1 VTTEQ
6 AGKLR
11 LGVSACLLGNE
22 VRYDG
27 GHKRHPF
34 LTDLLAPFVEWVP
47 VCPEVEAGFGT
58 PREAMRLVRDGGGD
72 GSPDAGSVRL
82 VTVRTRR
89 DVTDQLEK
97 AVTARL
103 RQLPSLDLDG
113 YVLKKDS
120 PSCGLFRVKVYGQSR
135 AGERSGRGLF
145 AEGLVSAQPLL
156 PLEEEG
162 RLSDPRLR
170 ENFIERVFAY
180 RRLREL
186 TSGPVK
192 AGELMRFHAR
202 HKLLLLAHAP
212 AAYARL
218 GRLVASVKGRVGRA
232 VLDEYAGGFMDA
244 LTVPATRGRHVNVL
258 QHMAGYFDA
267 ADDGSRRELAA
278 TIADYGR
285 GLVPLVVPL
294 TLIAHHVRRHD
305 VRYLLDQVHLQPHPT
320 ELMLRNSAARGIRG
334 PRAASG
340 KPA

>member
-1 VTTEQ
+1 MTTEQ
-6 AGKLR
+6 AGRLR

-58 PREAMRLVRDGGGD
+58 PREAMRLVRGHAADD
-72 GSPDAGSVRL
+72 DAVRL
-82 VTVRTRR
+82 LTVRTRR
-89 DVTDQLEK
+89 DVTKQLER
-97 AVTARL
+97 AVTARV
-103 RQLPSLDLDG
+103 RQLASLDLDG

-120 PSCGLFRVKVYGQSR
+120 PSCGLFRVKVYGESG
-135 AGERSGRGLF
+135 AGERTGRGIF
-145 AEGLVSAQPLL
+145 AAGLANAQPLL

-162 RLSDPRLR
+162 RLSDARLR

-186 TSGPVK
+186 AAGSALK
-192 AGELMRFHAR
+192 AGDLMRFHAR

-218 GRLVASVKGRVGRA
+218 GRLVASAKGRVNRA
-232 VLDEYAGGFMDA
+232 LFDEYAEGFMQA
-244 LTVPATRGRHVNVL
+244 LAIPATRGRHVNVL

-267 ADDGSRRELAA
+267 ADTGSRRELAA
-278 TIADYGR
+278 TIDDYGH

-294 TLIAHHVRRHD
+294 TLIAHHARRYD
-305 VRYLLDQVHLQPHPT
+305 VRYLIDQVYLQPHPK
-320 ELMLRNSAARGIRG
+320 ELMLRNHV
-334 PRAASG
+334 
-340 KPA
+340 

>member
-1 VTTEQ
+1 VTTERE
-6 AGKLR
+6 AGALR
-11 LGVSACLLGNE
+11 LGVSACLLGHE

-34 LTDLLAPFVEWVP
+34 LTDLLGAFVEWVP

-58 PREAMRLVRDGGGD
+58 PREAMHLVHGSGG
-72 GSPDAGSVRL
+72 VRL
-82 VTVRTRR
+82 LTVRTRR
-89 DVTDQLEK
+89 DVTSQLEK

-103 RQLPSLDLDG
+103 RQLASLDLDG

-120 PSCGLFRVKVYGQSR
+120 PSCGLFRVKVYGGSG

-145 AEGLVSAQPLL
+145 AAGLADAQPLL

-162 RLSDPRLR
+162 RLGDPRLR
-170 ENFIERVFAY
+170 ENFVERVFAY

-186 TSGPVK
+186 RARAVR
-192 AGELMRFHAR
+192 AADLMRFHAR

-218 GRLVASVKGRVGRA
+218 GRLVASAKGRAGRA
-232 VLDEYAGGFMDA
+232 LLDEYATGFMAA
-244 LTVPATRGRHVNVL
+244 LAVLATRGRHVNVL
-258 QHMAGYFDA
+258 QHMAGYFEA
-267 ADDGSRRELAA
+267 ADADSRRELAA

-294 TLIAHHVRRHD
+294 TLVAHHARRHE
-305 VRYLLDQVHLQPHPT
+305 VRYLLDQVYLQPHPK
-320 ELMLRNSAARGIRG
+320 ELMLRNHV
-334 PRAASG
+334 
-340 KPA
+340 

>member
-1 VTTEQ
+1 MTTEPQ

-22 VRYDG
+22 VRFDG

-58 PREAMRLVRDGGGD
+58 PREAMRLVRDGAGD
-72 GSPDAGSVRL
+72 GSQDPGRV
-82 VTVRTRR
+82 
-89 DVTDQLEK
+89 K
-97 AVTARL
+97 AVTVRL
-103 RQLPSLDLDG
+103 RQLSSLDLDG
-113 YVLKKDS
+113 YILKKDS
-120 PSCGLFRVKVYGQSR
+120 PSCGLFRVKVYGQSG
-135 AGERSGRGLF
+135 AGERTGRGLF
-145 AEGLVSAQPLL
+145 AEGLANAQPLM

-186 TSGPVK
+186 TAGPVK

-232 VLDEYAGGFMDA
+232 VLDEYAVGFMEA
-244 LTVPATRGRHVNVL
+244 LAVPATRGRHVNVL

-267 ADDGSRRELAA
+267 ADDGSRRELVA

-294 TLIAHHVRRHD
+294 TLIAHHARRHD
-305 VRYLLDQVHLQPHPT
+305 VRYLIDQVYLQPHPK
-320 ELMLRNSAARGIRG
+320 ELMLRNHV
-334 PRAASG
+334 
-340 KPA
+340 